1 MAVIQKFEDIL
12 AYQKAE
18 TLTVDIYKSFGKS
31 RDFGFR
37 DQICRAAVSM
47 MNNIAEGF
55 ERHTNKEFINFLY
68 IAKGSAGEVRSML
81 SLATK
86 LNYLEEGESKR
97 LVGKAIEVSRLIM
110 SFIKTIR

>member
-18 TLTVDIYKSFGKS
+18 ILTVDIYKSFGKS

-37 DQICRAAVSM
+37 DQICRAAVSI

>member
-1 MAVIQKFEDIL
+1 MSCLLDIPFL
-12 AYQKAE
+12 N
-18 TLTVDIYKSFGKS
+18 L
-31 RDFGFR
+31 
-37 DQICRAAVSM
+37 
-47 MNNIAEGF
+47 
-55 ERHTNKEFINFLY
+55 LY

>member
-1 MAVIQKFEDIL
+1 MTIIKRFEDIL

-18 TLTVDIYKSFGKS
+18 ILTVDIYKSFGKS

-81 SLATK
+81 SLANK
-86 LNYLEEGESKR
+86 LNYLDEIEYKKLTDKS
-97 LVGKAIEVSRLIM
+97 VEVSRLIM

>member
-1 MAVIQKFEDIL
+1 MAVINRFEDIL

-18 TLTVDIYKSFGKS
+18 VLTVEIYKLFGQS

-37 DQICRAAVSM
+37 DQICRAAVSI

-81 SLATK
+81 SLARK
-86 LNYLEEGESKR
+86 LNYSNDSESKK
-97 LVGKAIEVSRLIM
+97 LIDSATEVSRLIM